1 MSDNTILTQTALT
14 KKRKAGYRRESQ
26 GYRVFT
32 VFNNII
38 MIIICFLTLY
48 PFLYLV
54 AQSFS
59 SEQAIMQGKVSI
71 IPVEFNITTYKK
83 VLEKG
88 EFLKFY
94 KNTLVYSVIGT
105 FLSIF
110 FSSCLAY
117 PLSKKQ
123 LRLNRFFT
131 PFIIFTMY
139 FAGGLIPTY
148 VLMIRLGLRNTMMG
162 FILPG
167 MISTYYV
174 LLMRSFFDGVP
185 HDLEEAG
192 ELDGLSK
199 TGIFFR
205 IVLPLSKPI
214 IATMVLFYAVGYWN
228 NWFTAF
234 LYLDSKEKWPVAF
247 YLKTIITGASQTSD
261 PGDAA
266 GDKMQVA
273 ANIKACS
280 MLLMA
285 APIICVYPFIQK
297 YYVQGMML
305 GGVKE

>member
-1 MSDNTILTQTALT
+1 MSDVSVSSVPMLNRL
-14 KKRKAGYRRESQ
+14 KAKHRRESQ

-32 VFNNII
+32 VFNTIL
-38 MIIICFLTLY
+38 MILVCIATLY

-59 SEQAIMQGKVSI
+59 SETAIMQGKVSI
-71 IPVEFNITTYKK
+71 IPVDFNITTYIS
-83 VLEKG
+83 VIQKG
-88 EFLKFY
+88 DFLRFY
-94 KNTLVYSVIGT
+94 GNTIIYSVIGT
-105 FLSIF
+105 LCAIF

-117 PLSKKQ
+117 PLSKPA
-123 LRLNRFFT
+123 LRLNKFFT

-139 FAGGLIPTY
+139 FGGGLIPNY
-148 VLMIRLGLRNTMMG
+148 VLMIRLGLRDTVAA

-174 LLMRSFFDGVP
+174 LLMKSFFAGTP
-185 HDLEEAG
+185 HELEEAG

-199 TGIFFR
+199 IGIFFR

-214 IATMVLFYAVGYWN
+214 IATMILFYAVGYWN

-234 LYLDSKEKWPVAF
+234 LYLDSKDKWPVAF
-247 YLKTIITGASQTSD
+247 YLKTIISGASTSAD
-261 PGDAA
+261 PGEVNAE
-266 GDKMQVA
+266 KMQIA
-273 ANIKACS
+273 SNIKACS

-285 APIICVYPFIQK
+285 LPIICVYPFVQK